1 MCADHPTGN
10 PTADVT
16 AISKQL
22 KAIAKEEN
30 VPFIAVA
37 STNRASE
44 ARADKRPQMSDLRE
58 SGQLESD
65 ADVIALLYREDYYN
79 PNTDKQNIAELN
91 FAKHRN
97 GPTGMTEFVFLR
109 HIARFEDPW

>member
-1 MCADHPTGN
+1 
-10 PTADVT
+10 
-16 AISKQL
+16 
-22 KAIAKEEN
+22 
-30 VPFIAVA
+30 
-37 STNRASE
+37 
-44 ARADKRPQMSDLRE
+44 MSDLRE

-109 HIARFEDPW
+109 QIARFEDPWRGPAEVVRNTGPEDGEAF